1 MTLYEILKAWSLNRS
16 GPDLIVQTFKS
27 REVGAPNKLF
37 EEAEKDDRFIKT
49 EKIYYNNSRAKVL
62 LIEIKGF
69 RFTIFNS
76 NCGTEFVHINNEQVY
91 GKR

>member
-16 GPDLIVQTFKS
+16 GRDLIVQTFKS
-27 REVGAPNKLF
+27 REVLATNEF
-37 EEAEKDDRFIKT
+37 FREAEKDDRFIKA
-49 EKIYYNNSRAKVL
+49 EKIYYNGNKSKIL

-69 RFTIFNS
+69 RFTIFN
-76 NCGTEFVHINNEQVY
+76 NGLQTDCIDIDNKQIY